1 MNRKKRT
8 RYSKSTL
15 FMIALSV
22 IVIAGTYL
30 VLIIPTALK
39 NRLPGVAVISPIT
52 ISYTPSVDC
61 KGIIEYSELY
71 SITADMPVVLSRV
84 FVARGDKVDEGQAI
98 AEIDKEKTIAVLS
111 ELYGD
116 TGFESGELYTA
127 LRKAGERVVATD
139 SGVIYDIARKG
150 EVIMSGD
157 DIVQIGRDNNLS
169 MTAVVSE
176 KSISKVGVGQQV
188 EIIAEAV
195 EEGFSGEVVS
205 VSSLASKLNNGM
217 SEEAVVEVEITIK
230 GDTKKLKSG
239 YTASGKI
246 LTGLPSSLLTLP
258 YSAIC
263 QDDKGEYVYVFEK
276 GRAAKRYI
284 RTGREL
290 SDCTE
295 VSGLMQTDF
304 VIDRPEGLKDG
315 MLVKAREGTE

>member
-1 MNRKKRT
+1 MSRKKRT
-8 RYSKSTL
+8 RYNKSTL
-15 FMIALSV
+15 FMIALSI

-39 NRLPGVAVISPIT
+39 NRLPGVAVTSPRN
-52 ISYTPSVDC
+52 ISYIPSVDC
-61 KGIIEYSELY
+61 KGVIEYSELY
-71 SITADMPVVLSRV
+71 SIAADIPVVLSRV

-127 LRKAGERVVATD
+127 LRKAGERVMATD

-157 DIVQIGRDNNLS
+157 DIVQIGRDDNLS

-315 MLVKAREGTE
+315 MLVKTREGTE